1 MYLTHSYL
9 LNTSP
14 VLSKMSGLIGFEI
27 IVNFFLIKF
36 RVMTKFLEINQES
49 FKCFN
54 EQVVL
59 WVTGADG
66 LREKLSSL
74 YPSNPI
80 PPGHVTP
87 HRETP

>member
-1 MYLTHSYL
+1 MTQ
-9 LNTSP
+9 
-14 VLSKMSGLIGFEI
+14 
-27 IVNFFLIKF
+27 FLG
-36 RVMTKFLEINQES
+36 INHES

-66 LREKLSSL
+66 LRGKLSSL